1 MNVCQIL
8 NLIYFFGKFEQTTHT
23 QSTRKRIDI
32 DFERISIVYALARL
46 AKIENVWFCSD
57 ALAMRFKFAIRGISF
72 FQVKFNMEFTRHA
85 VNFSIKL

>member
-1 MNVCQIL
+1 MNICQIL

-46 AKIENVWFCSD
+46 AKIENAWFCSD
-57 ALAMRFKFAIRGISF
+57 GFSYAI
-72 FQVKFNMEFTRHA
+72 QVRDSWDIG
-85 VNFSIKL
+85 FSSEI